1 MALNSAYF
9 RFSDFAQ
16 FWDHKLS
23 LFFPAQIKSFFREH
37 IKWNIWKRYL
47 HLHLRQQGA
56 SNTTGAKSRNCRK
69 YGQIFINPKKRM
81 NRYIQLIAILV
92 NPTKLCL
99 ASKILFLLTWC
110 MFFFLTGSDVKR
122 DIIAVKAENILS
134 FRNQLTYDVGLSTK
148 PILLIWRDF

>member
-99 ASKILFLLTWC
+99 ASKVLFLLTCC
-110 MFFFLTGSDVKR
+110 MVFFPDRKWRQKR
-122 DIIAVKAENILS
+122 HYCSESGKYTFFPEPVDL
-134 FRNQLTYDVGLSTK
+134 RCRT
-148 PILLIWRDF
+148 